1 MPTTSAQAKASAE
14 IIGEGLIL
22 GRTGEV
28 LQPMVDATGALGSGF
43 VPTPSNARMALQ
55 GLLPLKATLVQ
66 VYNTHLAQNASSK
79 PDIRAARELVLPEAG
94 MYTPVS
100 LAVRDSG
107 VDTAR
112 FGRQV
117 LRGADGQPA
126 LMAFDKYGRPGTGE
140 LAVIP
145 GDLRARLP
153 QLIARTKGVPELQSN
168 IDNPEASQVKQQ
180 LSTLPSEPFTTM
192 IEEINLTGND
202 AHGTRGGHRDGQL
215 RPCRQASCQRLPG
228 AEPAAGRRAGGLVG
242 HLDGRTA
249 GGQSG
254 GQAAGGEPDADAR
267 GADRLD
273 HPQRRTQ

>member
-100 LAVRDSG
+100 LAVWDSG

-153 QLIARTKGVPELQSN
+153 QIIARTKGVPELQSN

>member
-107 VDTAR
+107 VDTATPVSLAVRDSGVDTAR

-145 GDLRARLP
+145 GDLRAS
-153 QLIARTKGVPELQSN
+153 A
-168 IDNPEASQVKQQ
+168 AA
-180 LSTLPSEPFTTM
+180 
-192 IEEINLTGND
+192 
-202 AHGTRGGHRDGQL
+202 AHRPHQGRPRAAVQHRQPRGQ
-215 RPCRQASCQRLPG
+215 P
-228 AEPAAGRRAGGLVG
+228 
-242 HLDGRTA
+242 
-249 GGQSG
+249 
-254 GQAAGGEPDADAR
+254 GQATAVDAAIRAVHDHDR
-267 GADRLD
+267 GDQPHR
-273 HPQRRTQ
+273 Q